1 MNQPSRNT
9 RRPQRKALHPRRRW
23 WPAAVTLAVIAVGAA
38 VLVTATHTST
48 ASHDARLTGRAAAPD
63 GEFTTI
69 TGNATS
75 VSAYRG
81 QAVLLWFV
89 TTFCG
94 SCQAGTQAV
103 TANIDQFTNHHVK
116 VVELELADN
125 LGGSGPDIAS
135 FAATNGKTS
144 LTNPDWVLGTASQQL
159 TTTYDPGS
167 YLDIYYLID
176 PAGHVVYANS
186 SPDAT
191 MNPLLDHVRALTT

>member
-1 MNQPSRNT
+1 MI
-9 RRPQRKALHPRRRW
+9 
-23 WPAAVTLAVIAVGAA
+23 AAGVA
-38 VLVTATHTST
+38 VLVTATHAST
-48 ASHDARLTGRAAAPD
+48 ASHDARLTGRAVAPD
-63 GEFTTI
+63 GEFTTL
-69 TGNATS
+69 TGTPAS

-103 TANIDQFTNHHVK
+103 AANIDQFANHHVK

-125 LGGSGPDIAS
+125 LGGAGPDIAS
-135 FAATNGKTS
+135 FAAANAKTS
-144 LTNPDWVLGTASQQL
+144 LTNPNWIWGTASQQL

-191 MNPLLDHVRALTT
+191 MSPLLDHVRALAA

>member
-1 MNQPSRNT
+1 MSQPSRRAPRPNRRS
-9 RRPQRKALHPRRRW
+9 RRPTWRW
-23 WPAAVTLAVIAVGAA
+23 GPAAVTAAAIALGAA
-38 VLVTATHTST
+38 VLVVATNTKTTARTNLVT
-48 ASHDARLTGRAAAPD
+48 DQAAAPD
-63 GEFTTI
+63 GQFTTI
-69 TGNATS
+69 KGTTTS
-75 VSAYRG
+75 VRALRG
-81 QAVLLWFV
+81 QAILLWFV

-103 TANIDQFTNHHVK
+103 SANIDQFTHQHVK

-135 FAATNGKTS
+135 FAAANAKTS
-144 LTNPDWVLGTASQQL
+144 LANPNWVWGTASQQL

-191 MNPLLDHVRALTT
+191 MSPLLGHVRALTA